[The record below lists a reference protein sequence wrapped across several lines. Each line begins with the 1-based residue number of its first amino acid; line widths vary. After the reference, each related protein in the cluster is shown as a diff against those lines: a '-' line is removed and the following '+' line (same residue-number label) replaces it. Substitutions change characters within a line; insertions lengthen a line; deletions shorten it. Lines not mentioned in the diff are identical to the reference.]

1 MISIRCTDAGHF
13 LARPGDPHCQCGF
26 APSPFRAEGDDV
38 EIKDQ
43 PAPDGGWGN
52 VQALVRGDL
61 EEREQVGTQRYG
73 RPLQLFNGRNAMV
86 DAYQE
91 VLDLACYLRQHLAEQ
106 ETLETADSLVP
117 PKALVAAQHAVDF
130 DTIGDADSIYKIVHA
145 AAPFIAAA
153 ASSRPPLDEL
163 EFIDG
168 RPIVHSHVG
177 DPCSRCGAI
186 DLHTLDQCGQWTRQ
200 VMAGQP
206 RAATRIVD
214 DPLPRRPEPASDA
227 AGPAPTLDAQASII
241 RTYWCDNE
249 SCVMHAQRI
258 TVQVLRV
265 GHFVDLPVL
274 RCRSCGCE
282 ALSEALDWM
291 RQSTSTRGF

>member
-1 MISIRCTDAGHF
+1 M
-13 LARPGDPHCQCGF
+13 
-26 APSPFRAEGDDV
+26 

-43 PAPDGGWGN
+43 PAPDGGLGN
-52 VQALVRGDL
+52 VQALVREDL
-61 EEREQVGTQRYG
+61 KVRERVGTERYG
-73 RPLQLFNGRNAMV
+73 TSLQLFNGRNAMV

-106 ETLETADSLVP
+106 ETFETLGSLVP

-153 ASSRPPLDEL
+153 AASRPSLDEL
-163 EFIDG
+163 EFIAG
-168 RPIVHSHVG
+168 HPIVHAHAG
-177 DPCSRCGAI
+177 APCTRCGAM

-214 DPLPRRPEPASDA
+214 DPSPRGPEPAPDVI
-227 AGPAPTLDAQASII
+227 GPRLRLNVEPPPII
-241 RTYWCDNE
+241 RTYRCPNTACE
-249 SCVMHAQRI
+249 MHDQRI
-258 TVQVLRV
+258 TVQLQRV
-265 GHFVDLPVL
+265 GHFVDMPSL
-274 RCRSCGCE
+274 RCMCGCE
-282 ALSEALDWM
+282 PLSNLGAE
-291 RQSTSTRGF
+291 